1 MGCGYTSRMRTT
13 ELQTPTGREKLE
25 PPPDDPRGDLATIT
39 SGRSEWTPV
48 GVFIG
53 VAIVI
58 AVVFAVALV
67 VVAIAYVVS

>member
-1 MGCGYTSRMRTT
+1 MRTQ
-13 ELQTPTGREKLE
+13 EMRDPAPREKLE
-25 PPPDDPRGDLATIT
+25 PPAPDDPRGDLATIA

-67 VVAIAYVVS
+67 AIAIAYVVS

>member
-1 MGCGYTSRMRTT
+1 MRTG
-13 ELQTPTGREKLE
+13 EMQTPAAHEKLE
-25 PPPDDPRGDLATIT
+25 PPSDDPRGDPATIT

-53 VAIVI
+53 VAIAI

-67 VVAIAYVVS
+67 AVAIAYVVS